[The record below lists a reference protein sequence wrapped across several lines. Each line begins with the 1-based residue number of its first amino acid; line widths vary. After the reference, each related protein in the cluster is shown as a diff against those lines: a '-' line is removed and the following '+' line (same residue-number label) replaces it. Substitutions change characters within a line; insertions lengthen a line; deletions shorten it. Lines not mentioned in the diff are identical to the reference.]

1 MATTVQVKGEDL
13 VNNAPTMDTE
23 IDRKAFAE
31 IPLESTTSGLSS
43 LVTLSSPGVTADS
56 NGMFHGLGDHA
67 ENSFSV
73 DGQPI
78 TDQQSKA
85 FSNQLPD
92 TAVQSMQVIEG
103 APPAEYGD
111 KTSLVIQVTTRSGQG
126 DTKPTG
132 QMNFSYGTFGS
143 TSGGFDLGYGGAEVG
158 QLYFSGWDEHRAF
171 SGCAGVRGS
180 S

>member
-1 MATTVQVKGEDL
+1 
-13 VNNAPTMDTE
+13 
-23 IDRKAFAE
+23 
-31 IPLESTTSGLSS
+31 
-43 LVTLSSPGVTADS
+43 VTLSSPGGDGGFKRDVPRV
-56 NGMFHGLGDHA
+56 GDHA

-132 QMNFSYGTFGS
+132 QVNFSYGDVWVDGGRVGS
-143 TSGGFDLGYGGAEVG
+143 GIWRGEVGELHLGRMGRTRGGF
-158 QLYFSGWDEHRAF
+158 WMR
-171 SGCAGVRGS
+171 RS
-180 S
+180 SWSFTTKGTRRTSSIASIIRSTRRIL